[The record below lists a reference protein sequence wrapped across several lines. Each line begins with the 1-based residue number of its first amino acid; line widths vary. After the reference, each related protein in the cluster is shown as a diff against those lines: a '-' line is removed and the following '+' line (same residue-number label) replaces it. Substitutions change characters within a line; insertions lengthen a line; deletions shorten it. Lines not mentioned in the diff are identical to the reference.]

1 MDKNFK
7 KNRAAKAKAEE
18 EALSSILCWVAGGSV
33 LEFLLILLNR
43 YWSHYGVNKLFFG
56 VTEIHFR
63 TAILEPAVKVLAFL
77 LLAGAVGAAYWWKQ
91 KGMKTRLSLAVSL
104 VALGA
109 SAGCF
114 SAWLVGESGIVTL
127 SVIVPAIVVLA
138 ILYYL
143 YQREF
148 FLVACQSAL
157 ALLGIWM
164 CDRGLGG
171 GRAIF
176 CWIYVIAAMLL
187 IGASAWVCSLLQKGK
202 GAIVWKGREVKVLPK
217 EANFL
222 LLYVGAA
229 VAVAILAC
237 ALMSLPTMA
246 LYAVAVAWLLVMA
259 VYYTVKLM

>member
-43 YWSHYGVNKLFFG
+43 YWSHYGVNNLFFG
-56 VTEIHFR
+56 VTEIYFR
-63 TAILEPAVKVLAFL
+63 AYILEPAVKVLAFL
-77 LLAGAVGAAYWWKQ
+77 FLAAAAGAAYWWKQ
-91 KGMKTRLSLAVSL
+91 KGMKTRLPLAVSL
-104 VALGA
+104 VTLGA

-114 SAWLVGESGIVTL
+114 AAWFFGESGLVTL
-127 SVIVPAIVVLA
+127 SVVVPVIIVLA

-164 CDRGLGG
+164 CDRGLGSG
-171 GRAIF
+171 GAIF

-187 IGASAWVCSLLQKGK
+187 IGASAWVCSLLQKGR
-202 GAIVWKGREVKVLPK
+202 GAIQWKGREVKLLSK
-217 EANFL
+217 EANYP
-222 LLYVGAA
+222 LLYVGA
-229 VAVAILAC
+229 VVSLAILIC